1 MKFIDY
7 SIKNTVVVR
16 FMLVLLILGGLF
28 SYFKL
33 GKLEDPEFKIKE
45 ALVVTMYPGQDA
57 HTVELQVT
65 NKVEEA
71 LQKIPNINYL
81 QSVSKPGYSQVKIKL
96 NESVPTKELEQYW
109 DNVRKKNK

>member
-1 MKFIDY
+1 MKFVNY

-16 FMLVLLILGGLF
+16 FLVLILVLGGIF

-45 ALVVTMYPGQDA
+45 AIVVTMYPGQDA

-65 NKVEEA
+65 N
-71 LQKIPNINYL
+71 
-81 QSVSKPGYSQVKIKL
+81 
-96 NESVPTKELEQYW
+96 
-109 DNVRKKNK
+109 

>member
-1 MKFIDY
+1 MKFINY

-16 FMLVLLILGGLF
+16 FLVLLLVLGGIF

-45 ALVVTMYPGQDA
+45 AIVVTMYPGQDA

-65 NKVEEA
+65 NKIEEA
-71 LQKIPNINYL
+71 LQKIPNIDYL
-81 QSVSKPGYSQVKIKL
+81 QSVQNLIILK
-96 NESVPTKELEQYW
+96 
-109 DNVRKKNK
+109 